1 MKRMQINFKGR
12 RRVWSFAFCAM
23 LCGAMVLTVSALAQN
38 GPPSGG
44 PPSGSAPGGPP
55 QGGASGGPP
64 QGGAPGAEAEETNPP
79 VIDSITIKGSTK
91 FTADQMMKVLTMQ
104 VGATISRTKVKDS
117 CNNIA
122 ALYQK
127 QGGDAAVSPNITH
140 PADGHVVVTLTVDE
154 SGKGGFSFHP

>member
-1 MKRMQINFKGR
+1 MKRMQVNFKSLR
-12 RRVWSFAFCAM
+12 QLWTLAFGAI
-23 LCGAMVLTVSALAQN
+23 LCGAMALAVSAMAQN
-38 GPPSGG
+38 GPPSGA

-64 QGGAPGAEAEETNPP
+64 QAGAPGAEAEETNSP
-79 VIDSITIKGSTK
+79 VIDSIEIKGSTR
-91 FTADQMMKVLTMQ
+91 FTAEQMMRVLTMK
-104 VGATISRTKVKDS
+104 VGDKISRTKVKDS

-140 PADGHVVVTLTVDE
+140 PAEGHVQVYLTVDE

>member
-1 MKRMQINFKGR
+1 MIL
-12 RRVWSFAFCAM
+12 AFSAL
-23 LCGAMVLTVSALAQN
+23 LCGAMAAASALAQN

-44 PPSGSAPGGPP
+44 PPSGGAAGGPP
-55 QGGASGGPP
+55 QGGALGGPASGAP
-64 QGGAPGAEAEETNPP
+64 QQGAAPGAEAEEANPP
-79 VIDSITIKGSTK
+79 VIDSIEIKGSTK
-91 FTADQMMKVLTMQ
+91 FTADQMMKVLTMK
-104 VGATISRTKVKDS
+104 VGDKISRTKVKDS

-140 PADGHVVVTLTVDE
+140 PAEGHVQVYLTVDE

>member
-1 MKRMQINFKGR
+1 MKRMQINLKGR
-12 RRVWSFAFCAM
+12 RQFLSLAFSAM
-23 LCGAMVLTVSALAQN
+23 LCGAMSLAVSALAQN

-44 PPSGSAPGGPP
+44 PPSGGTPGGPP
-55 QGGASGGPP
+55 QGGAS
-64 QGGAPGAEAEETNPP
+64 GAEAEETNPP
-79 VIDSITIKGSTK
+79 VIDSIEIKGSTK
-91 FTADQMMKVLTMQ
+91 FTVDQMMKVLTMK
-104 VGATISRTKVKDS
+104 VGDTISRTKVKDS